1 MTDPK
6 EKCKLTPIPRPGP
19 LNTLRRVRGELARV
33 YRDART
39 RRLDPADATK
49 LTYMLGTLARIL
61 EVDQLEERIAALE
74 ERRSPNDAS
83 T

>member
-6 EKCKLTPIPRPGP
+6 EKSKLTPTPPPGP
-19 LNTLRRVRGELARV
+19 HNSMRRVRGELARV

-61 EVDQLEERIAALE
+61 EGDQLEQRVAALE
-74 ERRSPNDAS
+74 ERRSLKDAS